1 MYNQKLTGYPSI
13 DKPWLKYYSEEAINA
28 PLPERT
34 VWENICERN
43 KNHLTDTALL
53 YFGKKISYGK
63 LFSEIDKTAKALAYL
78 GVKNGDNVAICMPA
92 VPEAIYTILALN
104 KLGANA
110 GMLNPTFN
118 EAQLTDRVNEMEAE
132 VLIVVNEL
140 YATMQNVI
148 LKTSIKHIV
157 TCPAANSLGAFVRLA
172 KKVKPI
178 SGTLRWNVFIRQ
190 GRGTSYQTAS
200 YEKQKPAIMVFS
212 SGTTE
217 ASKGIQLTNDGIN
230 ATGCEYEY
238 GGFGFQ

>member
-1 MYNQKLTGYPSI
+1 MNLTGYPSI
-13 DKPWLKYYSEEAINA
+13 DKPWLKYYSEAAINA
-28 PLPERT
+28 PLPECT
-34 VWENICERN
+34 VWENIYKCN
-43 KNHLTDTALL
+43 KDHLTDTALL

-63 LFSEIDKTAKALAYL
+63 LFSEIDKTAKALAFL

-92 VPEAIYTILALN
+92 IPEAIYTILALN

-148 LKTSIKHIV
+148 PKTSIKHIV

-172 KKVKPI
+172 KK
-178 SGTLRWNVFIRQ
+178 
-190 GRGTSYQTAS
+190 
-200 YEKQKPAIMVFS
+200 
-212 SGTTE
+212 
-217 ASKGIQLTNDGIN
+217 
-230 ATGCEYEY
+230 
-238 GGFGFQ
+238 

>member
-1 MYNQKLTGYPSI
+1 MNNQKLTGYPSI
-13 DKPWLKYYSEEAINA
+13 DKPWLKYYSEAAINA

-53 YFGKKISYGK
+53 YFGKKTSYGK

-118 EAQLTDRVNEMEAE
+118 EVQLTDRVNEMEAE

-148 LKTSIKHIV
+148 PGGQFTGSICAHGKKSEAHIWNAEV
-157 TCPAANSLGAFVRLA
+157 ECVYPAGARHIL
-172 KKVKPI
+172 P
-178 SGTLRWNVFIRQ
+178 N
-190 GRGTSYQTAS
+190 
-200 YEKQKPAIMVFS
+200 
-212 SGTTE
+212 
-217 ASKGIQLTNDGIN
+217 GIV
-230 ATGCEYEY
+230 
-238 GGFGFQ
+238 